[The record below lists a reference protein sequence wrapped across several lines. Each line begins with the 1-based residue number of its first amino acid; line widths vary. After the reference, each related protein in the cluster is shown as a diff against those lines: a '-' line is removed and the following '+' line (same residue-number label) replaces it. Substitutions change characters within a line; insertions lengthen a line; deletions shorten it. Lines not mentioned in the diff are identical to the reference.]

1 MAKNPNAAVQLKK
14 IISMAEALLKQLST
28 EKASRAAAK
37 PKEAKSGA
45 KRVRRSGK
53 QLEAFRK
60 MLKAERAKGVPVA
73 ELCKKHGVS
82 TAYIYT
88 L

>member
-1 MAKNPNAAVQLKK
+1 MAKNPNAALQLKK

-28 EKASRAAAK
+28 EKPSKAAV
-37 PKEAKSGA
+37 KSKDTKGAA

-53 QLEAFRK
+53 ELEAFRK